1 MERPGSKFLLSIFL
15 FVAILLCIF
24 WGVVEHKYAMVVSE
38 LEEIEGALP
47 PTPWD
52 ERLQYLPEPVGEGG
66 AGVRDSSSAL
76 NGQLDEML
84 AKYKEEDAGC
94 EELFE
99 KEELWLPE
107 LLEKIDAWRSSSD
120 PLPLQRRSVYEEGL
134 CNELLLIAA
143 RKAAEENRRNIV
155 STCLELIFASAVKL
169 EGQPWPGSRMALH
182 STIGKVFTAF
192 QSLDA
197 SFYTDEKTRL
207 PFQKYLLALNS
218 SQETFAKTIATER
231 VSSFKH
237 FSGQDKQQMRPQMF
251 GMLPGAMVRFLY
263 PVLRP
268 LRCYDLNQSTLPF
281 LKAAQC
287 AATCGT
293 AWKNCLETLDDTSF
307 PLPYHGFA
315 ESMAKMMLRDEATF
329 RIQIV
334 MLSCA
339 LFMPIHLGT
348 TDTQC
353 ASELIAPY
361 LENQKM
367 EDAERDMILC
377 MLETMTCVVNDEGLQ
392 LVAYNPIDNREII
405 FQLCGGAV
413 PASTPSRVTS

>member
-52 ERLQYLPEPVGEGG
+52 ERLRYFPEPVEEGG

-76 NGQLDEML
+76 NRQLDEML
-84 AKYKEEDAGC
+84 AKYKEEDAGW
-94 EELFE
+94 EGLFE

-107 LLEKIDAWRSSSD
+107 LLEEIDAWRSSSD

-169 EGQPWPGSRMALH
+169 EGQPWSGSRMALH
-182 STIGKVFTAF
+182 STIGKVFTVF

-207 PFQKYLLALNS
+207 PFQNYLLALNN
-218 SQETFAKTIATER
+218 SQETFAKTMTTQC

-237 FSGQDKQQMRPQMF
+237 FSGQDKQQIRPQMF

-287 AATCGT
+287 ATACGT
-293 AWKNCLETLDDTSF
+293 AWDNCLETFDDTSF

-392 LVAYNPIDNREII
+392 LVAYNPIDNQEII